1 MLRRCFKHLWLV
13 LGIPAQPWKTL
24 AVTSDSGRG
33 AEASAKVTGSA
44 EHRRPAKLK
53 WQVVLSPWEQRVDAL
68 QQGVEEPALR
78 EEEEP
83 LLRLL
88 EEGEFLKQS
97 CT

>member
-24 AVTSDSGRG
+24 GLLRIPVEVQKPLQKLLAVQR
-33 AEASAKVTGSA
+33 
-44 EHRRPAKLK
+44 HRRPAKLK

-88 EEGEFLKQS
+88 EEGVNS
-97 CT
+97 